1 MSVQGERSM
10 DKDLHKGHRARM
22 NEKYR
27 LGGSDVCAD
36 HELLE
41 MLLYY
46 ALPRV
51 NTNERAIRLLR
62 RFGSLKAVLSAS
74 PSELATVDGIG
85 EKSACLIHLCG
96 DIAFRAQTTT
106 PQKSCRFQDLDA
118 VGEYCVKRLG
128 NLPRERVIVLLLN
141 TNNELLACENISDGA
156 VNMADVNIRQIIE
169 YAILRRA
176 AKIVLAH
183 NHPDGD
189 PEPSDSDASTTLLL
203 HRACMPLDIELT
215 EHILVA
221 NGRYHFIIKQMR
233 AMKLPD

>member
-1 MSVQGERSM
+1 M
-10 DKDLHKGHRARM
+10 DKDLHSGHRARM

-27 LGGSDVCAD
+27 LGGTDVCAD

-46 ALPRV
+46 AIPRV
-51 NTNERAIRLLR
+51 NTNETAIRLLR
-62 RFGSLKAVLSAS
+62 RFGSLKALLFAS
-74 PSELATVDGIG
+74 PAELAAVEGIG
-85 EKSACLIHLCG
+85 EKSARLIHLCG
-96 DIAFRAQTTT
+96 DIAFRAQTT
-106 PQKSCRFQDLDA
+106 PSQKSCRFADLDA
-118 VGEYCVKRLG
+118 VGEYCVKKLG
-128 NLPRERVIVLLLN
+128 KLPRERVILLLLN
-141 TNNELLACENISDGA
+141 TNNELIACENLGDGT
-156 VNMADVNIRQIIE
+156 VNIADVNIRQIME

-189 PEPSDSDASTTLLL
+189 PEPSDSDASTTMLL

-221 NGRYHFIIKQMR
+221 NGSYHFIIKQMR
-233 AMKLPD
+233 AVKLPEN